1 GHPHLIIP
9 DNGSHRGS
17 AFKINLE
24 TNGPTHTL
32 KLLSQT
38 IVVKRYQ
45 SSIGKTGK
53 LLLLIDN
60 APAHPSVQYLD
71 AIDEFVSVKFLP
83 PNVTSL
89 IQPMDQRVIASFKRN
104 YRKQLLRHP
113 LLPDDSTVETVTN
126 FYKKISLK
134 DCCHMAAVSWESV
147 KQITLR
153 NAWNKILVGRAS
165 SVDPTDNDAD
175 KEMEEIMGALRD
187 TSICNECDKPDVDK
201 WLACDSENQGF
212 QIMNDEEII
221 EFISKRPAGTEEDE
235 EESEQAAFPSH
246 SEAFRYLQGALGWYE
261 RQEECDLRQLLCLQ
275 NIRDLAAAKRRTSLK
290 QTLMTDFLK
299 KNLTFRCIRTV

>member
-1 GHPHLIIP
+1 LAKGHYK
-9 DNGSHRGS
+9 
-17 AFKINLE
+17 KIYV
-24 TNGPTHTL
+24 
-32 KLLSQT
+32 Q
-38 IVVKRYQ
+38 VKRYQ

-113 LLPDDSTVETVTN
+113 GRTGKVLLLIDSAPVHPSVQYLDAVDEFVTVKFLPPNITSLVQPMDQGVIAGFKRNYRKQFLRHLLLPDDSTVETVTN

-153 NAWNKILVGRAS
+153 NPWNKILVGRAS

-201 WLACDSENQGF
+201 
-212 QIMNDEEII
+212 
-221 EFISKRPAGTEEDE
+221 
-235 EESEQAAFPSH
+235 
-246 SEAFRYLQGALGWYE
+246 
-261 RQEECDLRQLLCLQ
+261 
-275 NIRDLAAAKRRTSLK
+275 
-290 QTLMTDFLK
+290 
-299 KNLTFRCIRTV
+299 